1 MDRAWSVESGSVRI
15 VFLGLPGGFGGKWCR
30 VMELEL
36 GVLAVQIGSPD
47 DWLEVSD
54 QPSADVTPAGDPPD
68 ACERVMPRP
77 GG

>member
-1 MDRAWSVESGSVRI
+1 
-15 VFLGLPGGFGGKWCR
+15 
-30 VMELEL
+30 MELEL